1 MCFDKEGGA
10 EVMGNGNIRKFS
22 VSGLEVYARTVAENE
37 LSRFVNILY
46 LIQNKEQKA
55 YRLRLKY
62 YHNAST
68 P

>member
-46 LIQNKEQKA
+46 LI
-55 YRLRLKY
+55 
-62 YHNAST
+62 
-68 P
+68 